1 MIDIRAMGSCFVF
14 LLIFLTENVFRS
26 VWMGFQTLH
35 VLRDGHWND
44 TVLEVLGHRCGRT
57 RYPLHESTE
66 LEVQTQTTEVGK
78 LADEGRL
85 ACYPVK
91 GKGQRRLP
99 PNPLIFCLESYQFL
113 RISQRHMGLQTEN
126 T

>member
-1 MIDIRAMGSCFVF
+1 MIDIRAMGSCFLY
-14 LLIFLTENVFRS
+14 LLIFLTENVFR
-26 VWMGFQTLH
+26 GFQTLH

-85 ACYPVK
+85 VCYPVK
-91 GKGQRRLP
+91 GKGKEDCP
-99 PNPLIFCLESYQFL
+99 PTLYFFILNLTNL
-113 RISQRHMGLQTEN
+113 
-126 T
+126 